1 MSNEEMK
8 RRFRDAMACL
18 PAAVNVITTD
28 GPRGRCGLTASAVCS
43 VTDSPPT
50 MLVCINQASYVHD
63 ILRENRHVCINVLA
77 GEYQDLA
84 RDFAGMTAC
93 AMDDRFT
100 RHAWTP
106 GHCDVPVLSHA
117 IANLEGTIVELKS
130 VGSHSVMFVRID
142 DISVRSDGDGL
153 IYFARQFH
161 RLARPAAAAS
171 ASAQCAR

>member
-1 MSNEEMK
+1 MTNEDTK

-28 GPRGRCGLTASAVCS
+28 GPSGRCGLTASAVCS

-50 MLVCINQASYVHD
+50 MLVCINQTSYVHD
-63 ILRENRHVCINVLA
+63 VLRANRSVCINVLA
-77 GEYQDLA
+77 GEYQELA

-93 AMDDRFT
+93 AMDERFA

-106 GHCDVPVLSHA
+106 GRSDVPVLSHA

-130 VGSHSVMFVRID
+130 VGSHSVMFVQID
-142 DISVRSDGDGL
+142 DITIRTDGDGL

-161 RLARPAAAAS
+161 RLARPAS
-171 ASAQCAR
+171 VSTQRAR